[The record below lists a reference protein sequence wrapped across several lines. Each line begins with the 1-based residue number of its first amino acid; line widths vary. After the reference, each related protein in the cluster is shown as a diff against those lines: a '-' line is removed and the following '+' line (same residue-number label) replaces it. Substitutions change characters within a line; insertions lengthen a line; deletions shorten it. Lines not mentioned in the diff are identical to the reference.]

1 MLDFNASAQ
10 LSNAPLPTPEKFSF
24 GGPDYGRAFAN
35 SHIFGDAGW
44 SSSLQLT
51 KNMYSKNGKTI
62 SPFIWV
68 DYGQTDDLKGETR
81 ELSASTYGVG
91 IGGNFNR
98 DLTYQF
104 SVGVPGIDES
114 KPAKTGLDH
123 SIFKFNL
130 GLQF

>member
-1 MLDFNASAQ
+1 MD
-10 LSNAPLPTPEKFSF
+10 
-24 GGPDYGRAFAN
+24 AFAS
-35 SHIFGDAGW
+35 SHRI
-44 SSSLQLT
+44 
-51 KNMYSKNGKTI
+51 
-62 SPFIWV
+62 
-68 DYGQTDDLKGETR
+68 
-81 ELSASTYGVG
+81 SASTYGGG

-98 DLTYQF
+98 DMTYQF